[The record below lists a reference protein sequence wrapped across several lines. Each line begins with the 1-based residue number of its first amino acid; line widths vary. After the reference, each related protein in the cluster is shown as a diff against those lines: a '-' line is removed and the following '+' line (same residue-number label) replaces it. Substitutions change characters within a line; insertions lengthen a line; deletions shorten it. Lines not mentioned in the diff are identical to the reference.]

1 LCPVWCLQI
10 WGMASLRGM
19 WRGFGGLERL
29 GNGMRDKGRGERCT
43 EGKLACE
50 RNVNLEIGQIR
61 KRDE

>member
-1 LCPVWCLQI
+1 
-10 WGMASLRGM
+10 MASLRGM